1 MSGFARR
8 TWKILFVAIGKKGLD
23 ITQESA
29 TYGSIMTGGELRGL
43 RERLEMTQTELGEA
57 LGMQRNSIT
66 RMELGLM
73 PIRKVTELAVNH
85 LAAMKFKKGGRTKWR

>member
-1 MSGFARR
+1 
-8 TWKILFVAIGKKGLD
+8 
-23 ITQESA
+23 
-29 TYGSIMTGGELRGL
+29 MTGGELRKL
-43 RERLEMTQTELGEA
+43 RDRLKMTQAELGEA

-85 LAAMKFKKGGRTKWR
+85 LVAMKSKKGGRTKWR